1 MYNKSNSRIIII
13 GGSGLIGSSL
23 NSYLLKK
30 DFKVIA
36 TYANNFSDGMV
47 KFDFTKD
54 KLKNIFKDISKDDIF
69 IILSAYGNPSWI
81 AENKEKA
88 YDLNVKHT
96 INLIN
101 EISKIGSKIYF
112 MSSVEVF
119 DGTSQTNYES
129 TKPNPLN
136 YYGETKFQVEEYLK
150 ERIKNYHI
158 IRTGWNVGINLK
170 SRCVISLTY
179 ETLLKKDAKMA
190 TDNSFTITHVDDLT
204 NAISKIIFSNDKK
217 ILHLCSSKVISRT
230 QLADLIIK
238 MSLNRK
244 KMSYKETLFSEIKYN
259 EPRSKLNNLESQYKE
274 INKDL
279 FFRDTEQTIKE
290 KVSFLD
296 SKI

>member
-1 MYNKSNSRIIII
+1 
-13 GGSGLIGSSL
+13 
-23 NSYLLKK
+23 
-30 DFKVIA
+30 
-36 TYANNFSDGMV
+36 
-47 KFDFTKD
+47 
-54 KLKNIFKDISKDDIF
+54 
-69 IILSAYGNPSWI
+69 
-81 AENKEKA
+81 
-88 YDLNVKHT
+88 
-96 INLIN
+96 
-101 EISKIGSKIYF
+101 

-190 TDNSFTITHVDDLT
+190 IDNSFTITHVDDLT
-204 NAISKIIFSNDKK
+204 EAISKIIFSNDKK

-279 FFRDTEQTIKE
+279 FFRDTEQTVKE